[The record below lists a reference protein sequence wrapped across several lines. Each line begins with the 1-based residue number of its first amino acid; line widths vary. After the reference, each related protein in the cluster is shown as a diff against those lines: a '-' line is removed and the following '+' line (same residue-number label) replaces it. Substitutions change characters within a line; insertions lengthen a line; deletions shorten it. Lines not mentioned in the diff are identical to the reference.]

1 MCSGPN
7 PAYAASSLDPS
18 TPTYINTERSFIF
31 LESASKIP
39 PFSCLWFCYNRQSVV
54 CRSRVVASFLDK
66 SKRKNPVVA
75 QQLIADVGAGH
86 RELVGRIGRCR
97 SDMKVQLKFNFL
109 QNRSPQAVQTFLG

>member
-1 MCSGPN
+1 M
-7 PAYAASSLDPS
+7 
-18 TPTYINTERSFIF
+18 
-31 LESASKIP
+31 
-39 PFSCLWFCYNRQSVV
+39 